1 MVGSSRDQLVPREGA
16 GGRGAQLGRHNYGS
30 GTVLPAE
37 FIANPELHTPEML
50 PAGALD
56 SRGGKHDWVSHNLY
70 RGL

>member
-1 MVGSSRDQLVPREGA
+1 MGGVGQCGRQLSRSASAAEGA

-50 PAGALD
+50 PAGAFRLKG
-56 SRGGKHDWVSHNLY
+56 RET
-70 RGL
+70 